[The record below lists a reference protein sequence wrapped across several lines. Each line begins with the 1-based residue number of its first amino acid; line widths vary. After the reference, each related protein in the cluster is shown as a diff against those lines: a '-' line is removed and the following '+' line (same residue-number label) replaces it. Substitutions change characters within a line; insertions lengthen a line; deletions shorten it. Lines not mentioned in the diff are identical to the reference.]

1 MRLSSILWAIFHNAI
16 ILPLTMQNDIQ
27 RLLKVANSVI
37 LGKER
42 QIRLALCCLLA
53 RGHLLI
59 EDIPGV
65 GKTTLAHTLA
75 KLLGMNYQR
84 IQFTSDILPA
94 DIIGASVFDGKNH
107 EFKFHPGPIFNQMVL
122 ADEINRSTPKAQ
134 SALLEAMEEHQVTVE
149 GVTYQLPEPFFVIA
163 TQNPS
168 HQIGTFPLP
177 ESQLDR
183 FLMRIELGYPDPQ
196 SERQLLIGQNRHH
209 LIQTLSEQV
218 TPQQLQALQQAVTS
232 VHVSNALLD
241 YCQAIINFT
250 RESSEYHCGLS
261 PRAGLALLTAAKAWT
276 FMDNRDAVIPEDVQ
290 AVLASVAGHRLRSG
304 NNDSEAIVAP
314 ILAKVAVH

>member
-1 MRLSSILWAIFHNAI
+1 
-16 ILPLTMQNDIQ
+16 MQNDIQ
-27 RLLKVANSVI
+27 QLLKEANQVI

-42 QIRLALCCLLA
+42 QIRLAVCCLLA

-149 GVTYQLPEPFFVIA
+149 GVTYPLPEPFFVIA

-196 SERQLLIGQNRHH
+196 YERQLLTGVTRQS
-209 LIQTLSEQV
+209 LISTLSTQLTPEQ
-218 TPQQLQALQQAVTS
+218 LHNLQQAVMG
-232 VHVSNALLD
+232 VHVSSALLD

-250 RESSEYHCGLS
+250 RESPEYHCGLS

-276 FMDNRDAVIPEDVQ
+276 FMNNRDAVIPEDLQ
-290 AVLASVAGHRLRSG
+290 AVLAAVAGHRLRSG

-314 ILAKVAVH
+314 ILARVAVH

>member
-1 MRLSSILWAIFHNAI
+1 MKNAI
-16 ILPLTMQNDIQ
+16 N
-27 RLLKVANSVI
+27 RLLDSANQII
-37 LGKER
+37 LGKES

-75 KLLGMNYQR
+75 KLLGLNYQR

-94 DIIGASVFDGKNH
+94 DIIGASIFDAKSH
-107 EFKFHPGPIFNQMVL
+107 EFSFHQGPIFNQMIL

-149 GVTYQLPEPFFVIA
+149 GRTYPLPEPFFVIA

-183 FLMRIELGYPDPQ
+183 FLMRIELGYPGREA
-196 SERQLLIGQNRHH
+196 ERNLLTGQNRCRLIESLPVQLSSEQ
-209 LIQTLSEQV
+209 LIQIQD
-218 TPQQLQALQQAVTS
+218 AVLGI
-232 VHVSNALLD
+232 HASNALLD
-241 YCQAIINFT
+241 YCQAIIDYT
-250 RESSEYHCGLS
+250 RESSEYHTGLS
-261 PRAGLALLTAAKAWT
+261 PRAGLALLTAAKAWAL
-276 FMDNRDAVIPEDVQ
+276 MDQRDAVIPEDIQ
-290 AVLASVAGHRLRSG
+290 AVLAAVAGHRIRSG
-304 NNDSEAIVAP
+304 GANADDVVAP
-314 ILAKVAVH
+314 ILANVAVH

>member
-1 MRLSSILWAIFHNAI
+1 
-16 ILPLTMQNDIQ
+16 MQNGIQ
-27 RLLKVANSVI
+27 RLLKVAGDVI
-37 LGKER
+37 LGKDR
-42 QIRLALCCLLA
+42 QIRLAVCCLLA

-168 HQIGTFPLP
+168 HQVGTFPLP

-183 FLMRIELGYPDPQ
+183 FLMRIELGYPDPK
-196 SERQLLIGQNRHH
+196 SERALLTGQNRHH
-209 LIQTLSEQV
+209 LIQTLSEQIS
-218 TPQQLQALQQAVTS
+218 PQQLQDLQQAVTG

-241 YCQAIINFT
+241 YCQDIINFT

-276 FMDNRDAVIPEDVQ
+276 FMDNRDAVIPEDLQ
-290 AVLASVAGHRLRSG
+290 AVLAAVAGHRLRSG

-314 ILAKVAVH
+314 ILAKVAVL